1 MNVDFDT
8 VEDVQMEKV
17 TDTPSATA
25 QDPLAS
31 ELTDPL
37 EASADEGAGGDA
49 VQMGRNYLH

>member
-1 MNVDFDT
+1 MDFDT

>member
-1 MNVDFDT
+1 MDVDT
-8 VEDVQMEKV
+8 TQDVQMEKAS
-17 TDTPSATA
+17 DTEPVSA

-37 EASADEGAGGDA
+37 EASAQDGVGGDA